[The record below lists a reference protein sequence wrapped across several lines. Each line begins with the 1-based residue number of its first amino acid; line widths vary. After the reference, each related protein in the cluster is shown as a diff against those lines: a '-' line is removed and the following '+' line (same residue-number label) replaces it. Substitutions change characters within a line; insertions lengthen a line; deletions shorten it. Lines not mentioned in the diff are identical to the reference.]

1 MQDNSNIIHTLSSET
16 INQIAAGEVVQRPSS
31 VVKEL
36 MENAID
42 AGADKIDV
50 VIQDAGRTLVQVIDN
65 GKGMSAQDSVKAFER
80 HATSKINGASDLYAL
95 TTMGFRGEAL
105 ASIAAVSRVELK
117 TRRKDDELGSRVEIN
132 GGELACQEFI
142 SCAEGTQILVKDLF
156 YNIPVR
162 RKFLKKNETE
172 LRSILNVFQQI
183 ALVYPSIRFT
193 LSHNGSMLFSLE
205 KENYRQRI
213 SSVCGAKTGKE
224 LLPINVD
231 TVLARISGFIST
243 PESAVKKQPSQY
255 FFVNGRYIQ
264 HPYFA
269 KAVQL
274 GYDKILPSDVKPQFF
289 IYFDVDP
296 DKIDVNIHP
305 TKTEVKFEDEQALF
319 SIIVAAVKEALAS
332 SNAMPSLLF
341 DQEDRIEIP
350 VSPTDFS
357 TLKTPPVTHN
367 TNYNPFSATRTT
379 HTSNGSFSA
388 PHKQSVEGWESL
400 YDSVKNVTANEEAA
414 PFTAVADTDMDL
426 RPQFKGFVY
435 GGKYIVCS
443 SDAGVLFINSYRA
456 SIRVAYDRLT
466 AMVSGGQTSG
476 QMLMFPEVLELT
488 PSENTLFL
496 ENKASFEAVGYSFE
510 PFGPTAY
517 QIISVPSLVADSD
530 AVAIIKEMVNDSDS
544 KDVALELKERLVRS
558 LAVKSAGRGG
568 IENEEAAKRLT
579 EELNRSSMPAYSPD
593 GLPIFFTMSIDDI
606 KKHIG

>member
-1 MQDNSNIIHTLSSET
+1 MQDNVNIIHTLSSET

-50 VIQDAGRTLVQVIDN
+50 IIQDAGRTLVQVIDN

-132 GGELACQEFI
+132 GGELALQEFI
-142 SCAEGTQILVKDLF
+142 SCSEGTQILVKDLF

-296 DKIDVNIHP
+296 DKID
-305 TKTEVKFEDEQALF
+305 
-319 SIIVAAVKEALAS
+319 
-332 SNAMPSLLF
+332 
-341 DQEDRIEIP
+341 
-350 VSPTDFS
+350 
-357 TLKTPPVTHN
+357 
-367 TNYNPFSATRTT
+367 
-379 HTSNGSFSA
+379 
-388 PHKQSVEGWESL
+388 
-400 YDSVKNVTANEEAA
+400 
-414 PFTAVADTDMDL
+414 
-426 RPQFKGFVY
+426 
-435 GGKYIVCS
+435 
-443 SDAGVLFINSYRA
+443 
-456 SIRVAYDRLT
+456 
-466 AMVSGGQTSG
+466 
-476 QMLMFPEVLELT
+476 
-488 PSENTLFL
+488 
-496 ENKASFEAVGYSFE
+496 
-510 PFGPTAY
+510 
-517 QIISVPSLVADSD
+517 
-530 AVAIIKEMVNDSDS
+530 
-544 KDVALELKERLVRS
+544 
-558 LAVKSAGRGG
+558 
-568 IENEEAAKRLT
+568 
-579 EELNRSSMPAYSPD
+579 
-593 GLPIFFTMSIDDI
+593 
-606 KKHIG
+606 

>member
-1 MQDNSNIIHTLSSET
+1 MQDNVNIIHTLSSET

-132 GGELACQEFI
+132 GGELALQEFI
-142 SCAEGTQILVKDLF
+142 SCSEGTQILVKDLF

-357 TLKTPPVTHN
+357 TFKTPPVTHN
-367 TNYNPFSATRTT
+367 TNYNPFSSTRTA
-379 HTSNGSFSA
+379 HTSDGSLSA
-388 PHKQSVEGWESL
+388 PHKQSVDGWESL
-400 YDSVKNVTANEEAA
+400 YDSVKCVSANEDAA
-414 PFTAVADTDMDL
+414 PFTAVAAADMDL

-443 SDAGVLFINSYRA
+443 SEAGVLFINSYRA
-456 SIRVAYDRLT
+456 SVRVAYDRLA
-466 AMVSGGQTSG
+466 AMVIGGQTSG
-476 QMLMFPEVLELT
+476 QMLMFPEVLDLT
-488 PSENTLFL
+488 PSENTLFQ

-517 QIISVPSLVADSD
+517 QIISVPSLVSDTD
-530 AVAIIKEMVNDSDS
+530 AVTIIKEMVNDSES
-544 KDVALELKERLVRS
+544 KDVALELRERLLRS
-558 LAVKSAGRGG
+558 LAMKSAGRGG
-568 IENEEAAKRLT
+568 VESEEAAQRLT
-579 EELNRSSMPAYSPD
+579 DELNRSSMPAYTPD

>member
-1 MQDNSNIIHTLSSET
+1 MQDNVNIIHTLSSET

-50 VIQDAGRTLVQVIDN
+50 FVQDAGRTLIQVIDN

-80 HATSKINGASDLYAL
+80 HATSKISEATDLYAL

-117 TRRKDDELGSRVEIN
+117 TRMEADELGSRVEIN
-132 GGELACQEFI
+132 GGELVCQEFI
-142 SCAEGTQILVKDLF
+142 SCPKGTQILVKDIF

-183 ALVYPSIRFT
+183 ALVYPSVRFT
-193 LSHNGSMLFSLE
+193 LTHNGTSLFSLE
-205 KENYRQRI
+205 RENYRQRI
-213 SSVCGAKTGKE
+213 ASVCGAKTGKE
-224 LLPINVD
+224 LLTINVD
-231 TVLARISGFIST
+231 TVLVRISGFIST
-243 PESAVKKQPSQY
+243 PDSAVKKQASQY

-274 GYDKILPSDVKPQFF
+274 GYEKIIPSDVKPQFF
-289 IYFDVDP
+289 LYFDVSP

-305 TKTEVKFEDEQALF
+305 TKTEVKFEDEQAVF

-350 VSPTDFS
+350 VTPTDFS
-357 TLKTPPVTHN
+357 ALKTPPVTHN
-367 TNYNPFSATRTT
+367 ANYNPFSSSRPA
-379 HTSNGSFSA
+379 HISSGSFSTSN
-388 PHKQSVEGWESL
+388 KQSVEGWESL
-400 YDSVKNVTANEEAA
+400 YDSVKGGEAHDDA
-414 PFTAVADTDMDL
+414 ALFVAEQVMK
-426 RPQFKGFVY
+426 PQFKGFVY
-435 GGKYIVCS
+435 GGKYIICS
-443 SDAGVLFINSYRA
+443 SCNGVLFVNSYRA
-456 SIRVAYDRLT
+456 SVRVAYDKLMTMTSNGT
-466 AMVSGGQTSG
+466 ASGQT
-476 QMLMFPEVLELT
+476 LMFPEILELT
-488 PSENTLFL
+488 PL
-496 ENKASFEAVGYSFE
+496 ENCVFEESRASFEAVGYHFE
-510 PFGPTAY
+510 TFGPTSY
-517 QIISVPSLVADSD
+517 QVTSVPSLVADAD
-530 AVAIIKEMVNDSDS
+530 AVSIIKEMVGDTDS
-544 KDVALELKERLVRS
+544 KDIGIELKERLVRS
-558 LAVKSAGRGG
+558 LAVRSARRAS
-568 IENEEAAKRLT
+568 IDNEDVARSLI
-579 EELNRSSMPAYSPD
+579 EELNSSSMSAYTPD
-593 GLPIFFTMSIDDI
+593 GQPVFFTMGIDDI